1 MSHRMANMEEKNI
14 SNRNQ
19 IDGEANLLEAAVRN
33 EGNII
38 SEEYWKGLQRR
49 QRKDR
54 SGILLDGVNS
64 RAAYHERYSYGLKQA
79 VTYLMS
85 LEFEELC
92 SPRALRKVH
101 QHLFGGVLKNAG
113 QFRTHSVVAGTGGM
127 PTDFMRIEIECGLLC
142 TQVLGLKIQGD
153 LPPEYS
159 ILKAAAFLHLRG
171 KAIQPFVDGNKR
183 TTRLLSSILIAGVLG
198 NYPSWKDPGQGD
210 TPAPSYK
217 RYVAALKSALT
228 PRYEETEK
236 KPGALQK
243 VFRMF
248 SFKEEKQRVRLPP
261 DLTPMVNLLAEG
273 MGLPPSPVP
282 IPSNYR
288 LRPFLDGYDFPIK
301 DLSMKELLE
310 LSKKDF

>member
-1 MSHRMANMEEKNI
+1 MANMEEKNI

-19 IDGEANLLEAAVRN
+19 IDGETNLLEAAVRN

-49 QRKDR
+49 QGKDR

-64 RAAYHERYSYGLKQA
+64 RAAYHERYSSGLKQA
-79 VTYLMS
+79 ITYLTS
-85 LEFEELC
+85 LEFKGLY
-92 SPRALRKVH
+92 SPDALRKVH
-101 QHLFGGVLKNAG
+101 QHLFGRVLKNAG
-113 QFRTHSVVAGTGGM
+113 QFRTHSVIAGTGGV
-127 PTDFMRIEIECGLLC
+127 PTDFARIEIECKVLYLQLAILDNQEGLSREHFA
-142 TQVLGLKIQGD
+142 LK
-153 LPPEYS
+153 LAS
-159 ILKAAAFLHLRG
+159 LFHLRG

-183 TTRLLSSILIAGVLG
+183 TTRLISSIMIQKSLG

-210 TPAPSYK
+210 TAAPSYK

-228 PRYEETEK
+228 PRYEETERE
-236 KPGALQK
+236 PGALQK

-288 LRPFLDGYDFPIK
+288 LRPFLDSYDFPIK